1 MATLPKNDASLPM
14 ARYDTP
20 VTGRLIAMPTTPGK
34 IQVGDLGK
42 IAGYRNV
49 VSFDFPSMPDV
60 IELARSAEYL
70 VNHNPI
76 MPDGMHQYKGT
87 RPLEIP
93 LSFKLHAMDS
103 TYCKNGSLTLLQL
116 AARLHS
122 FVLPIVSGANPATVA
137 PLTAGSIIDDR
148 LAGKDQNNS
157 TLRAAELAKIGTE
170 YKVSGGKGEPNE
182 STVLSDSSTN
192 SSAYTLSMGGKNQG
206 ADPPVTCF
214 LNLIWVAEDQPGIS
228 CIGYVKDVRVRL
240 LGPWLR
246 GPNGA
251 FNLPSA
257 GEFEFT
263 FVHRPSHN
271 NNWGGIQR
279 SDKFTAPA
287 SAETQAYATDVRNRL
302 FNTRNLVIL
311 ANYHGFDTDGGASTG
326 AAITTPP
333 SGAGGGVATPLPLP
347 PNRAT
352 PPALNPPPPTTS
364 SPATPT
370 PILP

>member
-1 MATLPKNDASLPM
+1 MATLPKNDESLPM
-14 ARYDTP
+14 TRYDAP
-20 VTGRLIAMPTTPGK
+20 VIGRLIAMPTTPGK

-60 IELARSAEYL
+60 IELARSAEYI
-70 VNHNPI
+70 VNYNPI

-93 LSFKLHAMDS
+93 LSFKLHAMDN

-122 FVLPIVSGANPATVA
+122 FVLPITSSENPATVA

-148 LAGKDQNNS
+148 LAGKDRVDES
-157 TLRAAELAKIGTE
+157 KRAAELANISKE
-170 YKVSGGKGEPNE
+170 YKTAGGKGEPNE

-302 FNTRNLVIL
+302 FNTRNLVLL

-333 SGAGGGVATPLPLP
+333 SGAGGGSTIPLNQSQPNMIIPPLLGP
-347 PNRAT
+347 PM
-352 PPALNPPPPTTS
+352 
-364 SPATPT
+364 
-370 PILP
+370 PIVWP